1 MKNLFKKSLLASGV
15 ALLLT
20 GCGATEAES
29 QQESLETRQDSLLA
43 ACAEPEATELLEVA
57 EHACVHSD
65 YGPFEAVA
73 AAPLGTYPFVD
84 VSVPHIAY
92 NITLPVLG
100 SDSGYGGAVNFMPE
114 ESGEYAFLLSRQ
126 RGLRIFNGTTE
137 VARECRVQVPE
148 EVCGSLRTVTV
159 AELEAGVEYRLEF
172 KAFAQRHSQFT
183 LLIEEAGHE
192 HAE

>member
-20 GCGATEAES
+20 GCGSTEAEPQPS
-29 QQESLETRQDSLLA
+29 SLEERQDTLLA
-43 ACAEPEATELLEVA
+43 ACAEPEASELIEVA
-57 EHACVHSD
+57 EHACVHGD
-65 YGPFEAVA
+65 FGPFQPVA

-92 NITLPVLG
+92 NITLPADAAAG
-100 SDSGYGGAVNFMPE
+100 GWGGAVNFMPE
-114 ESGEYAFLLSRQ
+114 ETGEYAFLLSRQ

-148 EVCGSLRTVTV
+148 EACGSLRTAVV

-172 KAFAQRHSQFT
+172 KARAERNSRFT
-183 LLIEEAGHE
+183 LVIEEAGHE

>member
-1 MKNLFKKSLLASGV
+1 MKNLFRKSLFASSV
-15 ALLLT
+15 ALLLS
-20 GCGATEAES
+20 GCGGTETEPAQTELAEREAT
-29 QQESLETRQDSLLA
+29 LLA
-43 ACAEPEATELLEVA
+43 ACAEPEATELIEVA
-57 EHACVHSD
+57 EHACVHGD
-65 YGPFEAVA
+65 FGPFEAVA

-92 NITLPVLG
+92 NITLPADASAG
-100 SDSGYGGAVNFMPE
+100 GYGGAVNFMPE

-137 VARECRVQVPE
+137 VARECRVQIPE
-148 EVCGSLRTVTV
+148 EACGSLRTAVV

-172 KAFAQRHSQFT
+172 KARAQRNAQFS
-183 LLIEEAGHE
+183 LVIEEAGHE

>member
-1 MKNLFKKSLLASGV
+1 MKNLFQKSLLASGV

-20 GCGATEAES
+20 GCGSTVAEPQS
-29 QQESLETRQDSLLA
+29 LAEHESTLLS
-43 ACAEPEATELLEVA
+43 ACAEPEAAEIIEVA
-57 EHACVHSD
+57 EHACVHGD
-65 YGPFEAVA
+65 FGPFEAVA
-73 AAPLGTYPFVD
+73 AAALGTYPFVD

-92 NITLPVLG
+92 NITLPANASAG
-100 SDSGYGGAVNFMPE
+100 GWGGAVNFMPE

-148 EVCGSLRTVTV
+148 ESCGSLRTAVV

-172 KAFAQRHSQFT
+172 KARAQRDAQFT
-183 LLIEEAGHE
+183 LVIEEAGHE
-192 HAE
+192 HVE

>member
-1 MKNLFKKSLLASGV
+1 MKNLFQKSLLASGV

-20 GCGATEAES
+20 GCGSTVAEP
-29 QQESLETRQDSLLA
+29 QSLAEHEGKLLA
-43 ACAEPEATELLEVA
+43 ACAEPEATEIIEVA
-57 EHACVHSD
+57 EHACVHGD
-65 YGPFEAVA
+65 FGPFEAVS

-92 NITLPVLG
+92 NITLPADAAG
-100 SDSGYGGAVNFMPE
+100 GWGGAVNFMPE

-148 EVCGSLRTVTV
+148 EACTSLRTAVV

-172 KAFAQRHSQFT
+172 KARAERNSQFT
-183 LLIEEAGHE
+183 LVVEEAGHE

>member
-1 MKNLFKKSLLASGV
+1 MKNLFRKSLFASSV
-15 ALLLT
+15 ALLLS
-20 GCGATEAES
+20 GCGGIEAEPA
-29 QQESLETRQDSLLA
+29 QTELEQRQDTLLA
-43 ACAEPEATELLEVA
+43 ACAEPEATELIEVA
-57 EHACVHSD
+57 EHACVHGD
-65 YGPFEAVA
+65 FGPFEAVA

-92 NITLPVLG
+92 NITLPADASAG
-100 SDSGYGGAVNFMPE
+100 GWGGAVNFMPE

-148 EVCGSLRTVTV
+148 EACGSLRTAVV

-172 KAFAQRHSQFT
+172 KAPAQRTAQFT
-183 LLIEEAGHE
+183 LVIEEAGHE
-192 HAE
+192 HVE